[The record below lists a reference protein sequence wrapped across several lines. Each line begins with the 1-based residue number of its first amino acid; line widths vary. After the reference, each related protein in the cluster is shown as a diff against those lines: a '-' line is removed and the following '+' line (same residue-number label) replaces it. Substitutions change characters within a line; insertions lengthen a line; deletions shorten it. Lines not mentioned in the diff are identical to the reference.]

1 MKKFIKEAIP
11 YVVALILVLLTRAYI
26 VTPIT
31 VSGDSMEPTLHGN
44 ELMMLVKVGKIDR
57 YDIIVANYEKEH
69 LIKRVYA
76 FPGET
81 IECIDGKI
89 LVNNKVIKD
98 PYGSGKTSDFE
109 KITLKED
116 EYFVLGDNREVSLD
130 SRSIGPIKNK
140 DILGE
145 TSFIVYP
152 FNRFGN
158 VKKK

>member
-1 MKKFIKEAIP
+1 
-11 YVVALILVLLTRAYI
+11 
-26 VTPIT
+26 
-31 VSGDSMEPTLHGN
+31 MEPTLHGN

-98 PYGSGKTSDFE
+98 CETNKIRVNYFDKSWNIVRESLISLTE
-109 KITLKED
+109 KC
-116 EYFVLGDNREVSLD
+116 
-130 SRSIGPIKNK
+130 
-140 DILGE
+140 
-145 TSFIVYP
+145 
-152 FNRFGN
+152 
-158 VKKK
+158 